1 MGVTPQGPMKLSG
14 TREKILRLLVR
25 RPQTVEEMAGELGV
39 TKNAVRAQIALLDRE
54 GLVEIRGEVKGTR
67 RPAALYGL
75 RPAADALF
83 SSASPVVLSQL
94 VRVLARELPGNRFRA
109 VMRELGRRLADAG
122 PRPAGEL
129 RDRIRD
135 ALAFL
140 RTLGAEAEMT
150 EEGDRIVITGHG
162 CPIGV
167 AARADA
173 RACLA
178 MEALIERLTGLPV
191 AERCDHCDR
200 PGCRFEIR
208 LPAGKQAPRR
218 G

>member
-1 MGVTPQGPMKLSG
+1 MGVTSQGPMKLSG
-14 TREKILRLLVR
+14 TRERILRLLVR
-25 RPQTVEEMAGELGV
+25 RPQTVEDMAGELGI

-75 RPAADALF
+75 RPEADALF
-83 SSASPVVLSQL
+83 ATASPVVLSQL
-94 VRVLARELPGNRFRA
+94 VRVLARELSGTRFRA
-109 VMRELGRRLADAG
+109 VMRELGRRMADAA
-122 PRPAGEL
+122 PRPAEDPG
-129 RDRIRD
+129 DRIRD

-140 RTLGAEAEMT
+140 RTLGAEAEAT
-150 EEGDRIVITGHG
+150 EEGGKIVITGHG

-178 MEALIERLTGLPV
+178 MEALIERLTGLSV
-191 AERCDHCDR
+191 VERCDHCER

-208 LPAGKQAPRR
+208 LPPGKETPRR